1 VEFEAFLP
9 QLGITIVAATVFASL
24 GRLIHVPTIV
34 SYIAAGL
41 LVGPGLG
48 LLRPGEALGLISESG
63 IALLLFLV
71 GMELSLKKV
80 KDVGKVAVVAG
91 LGQVVLTAAA
101 GYAVSRALGFA
112 PAHALFLAVAMTFSS
127 TVVVVK
133 LLDQKGDLDRLY
145 GRIAVGIFLV
155 QDIVVMALLTL
166 LAGMQGDDR
175 GTAALLD
182 GLVPAFGGMALLLI
196 AVLAASK
203 WLLARPFAWAA
214 PAPDMLLIFALAWCF
229 AVVMGAHA
237 LHLSVEIGAFLAGFS
252 LAQLPYSADLARR
265 VHPLMSF
272 FLAVFFVTLGA
283 KIDLRAAGID
293 WFAVAALSLFVL
305 VGKLALF
312 MGIVSRFGYGERT
325 AFASSVTLAQISE
338 FSFILATAALAAGW
352 IDATLFTVVGIVG
365 LTTIAISS
373 PMILQTD
380 RLYAFAR
387 QRGLLRIFRAAP
399 IEDDTPP
406 APLRGHVVV
415 VGMNALGRDIANRL
429 HARGETVLAIDT
441 DPRKL
446 TGLPCRTML
455 ANVEYPSVLHEASL
469 ASAKLA
475 VSALQIEAT
484 NHLFAFHCNS
494 MDVPCAIHAF
504 DVSVI
509 DDLLEL
515 GADYLMTPKVDSA
528 ILIRRMLAA
537 KETPAP

>member
-1 VEFEAFLP
+1 L
-9 QLGITIVAATVFASL
+9 LHI
-24 GRLIHVPTIV
+24 PTIV

-41 LVGPGLG
+41 FVGPGLG

-71 GMELSLKKV
+71 GLELSLDKV
-80 KDVGKVAVVAG
+80 RNVGRVAAVAG
-91 LGQVVLTAAA
+91 FGQVVLTAAA
-101 GYAVSRALGFA
+101 GYAVSRGLGFT
-112 PAHALFLAVAMTFSS
+112 PPHALFLAVAMTFSS

-155 QDIVVMALLTL
+155 QDGVVMALLTL

-175 GTAALLD
+175 GTAAMLE
-182 GLVPAFGGMALLLI
+182 GLVPAFGGMALLLV

-203 WLLARPFAWAA
+203 WVLSRPFAWAA

-283 KIDLRAAGID
+283 KMNLAAAGID
-293 WFAVAALSLFVL
+293 WIAIVALSVFVL
-305 VGKLALF
+305 IGKLALF

-325 AFASSVTLAQISE
+325 AFAASVTLSQISE
-338 FSFILATAALAAGW
+338 FSFILAAAALGTGW
-352 IDATLFTVVGIVG
+352 IDETLFTVVGIVG
-365 LTTIAISS
+365 LTTIAVSS

-380 RLYAFAR
+380 RLYSFASR
-387 QRGLLRIFRAAP
+387 RGLLRIFRAASK
-399 IEDDTPP
+399 EDDAPQ
-406 APLRGHVVV
+406 APLRNHVVV
-415 VGMNALGRDIANRL
+415 VGMNALGRDIVNRML
-429 HARGETVLAIDT
+429 AKGEVVLAIDT
-441 DPRKL
+441 DPRKFAGL
-446 TGLPCRTML
+446 TCRTML
-455 ANVEYPSVLHEASL
+455 GNVEYPSVLHEAGL

-484 NHLFAFHCNS
+484 NHLFAFHCKS
-494 MDVPCAIHAF
+494 MGVPCAIHAC

-528 ILIRRMLAA
+528 ILIRRILSG